1 MDSTIVAYVSLFAL
15 GVFVGLAISKY
26 GKAKAHIMSLPVNR
40 EIFHGT
46 QANPTRNPIDSTKA
60 SDMIRRDPMRKRPGL
75 ATLRHQAEME
85 SMKPVT
91 EAEKRVAKNAEALS

>member
-15 GVFVGLAISKY
+15 GVFVGLAIAKYRPSSVPGVASKEPY
-26 GKAKAHIMSLPVNR
+26 LGPDMFVRPRIEEVKAA
-40 EIFHGT
+40 
-46 QANPTRNPIDSTKA
+46 
-60 SDMIRRDPMRKRPGL
+60 DMIRRDPMRKRPGL